1 MKQKLFY
8 KTLVGG
14 GLVITGLLAIAAI
27 LNVTPNQ
34 VNPQNDTAKEPSAAE
49 IGRQANG
56 SLQHTPAQNPTEPEA
71 IESEHPPTPA
81 RQASSDQK
89 VPASTETPTFQTK
102 SGEVYPLRTY
112 RPLSIPNDPGANQW
126 WTTATGVPTAWSIGA
141 GSRPTTIAVI
151 DTGFGLAHEDLID
164 RWYTNSGEQGPA
176 STEMPSKFNCT
187 DQGKPLDQSC
197 NLIDDNFDAIV
208 DNESGLATLQ
218 NPSLLN
224 CTYQGKTLEKSCNL
238 VDDDNNG
245 FVDDVR
251 GWDFAHFDSSVQAG
265 EVNPNGADAWH
276 GTAVAGVMAATGNNG
291 IGIAG
296 VNWSSK
302 ILPLQAID
310 DDSYGNTLTVSKA
323 IDYAV
328 ARNVDIISLS
338 LGSEAEDSYVRQ
350 AVQRALDKDIL
361 VVAASGNQGC
371 DCMIYP
377 AHYPEVLAVGAQNTD
392 GTPASFS
399 SYGTELDIMA
409 PGVAMATTTW
419 TKDNGVSAYTP
430 NAAGTSFSTPY
441 ISGLLSLA
449 RSHQPNAT
457 WGELTNALLA
467 SATHTGLSAT
477 NPFLP
482 RIGYGY
488 AQAGTFLTRTTT
500 PATPNIRYTFGST
513 PIKGALSSALTY
525 QCLLPGDHPTA
536 PLYRIAQGSNVF
548 YTIDSLEYVR
558 ALARGDTVRSLGR
571 TCVGLPNDTP
581 AVSRL
586 IHLTSEIDNLP
597 LNKALYQTP

>member
-1 MKQKLFY
+1 MRQKHFQT
-8 KTLVGG
+8 TLIGS
-14 GLVITGLLAIAAI
+14 GLVITGLLAITAVF
-27 LNVTPNQ
+27 NFMPQRPSPQGDTGKTPTLVEASRQ
-34 VNPQNDTAKEPSAAE
+34 AAKESLSPVTETTASPEATEPAQTPTAQQPSYSDQ
-49 IGRQANG
+49 R
-56 SLQHTPAQNPTEPEA
+56 TPAPTEA
-71 IESEHPPTPA
+71 T
-81 RQASSDQK
+81 
-89 VPASTETPTFQTK
+89 TFLAE

-112 RPLSIPNDPGANQW
+112 RPLFTPNDPGATQW

-441 ISGLLSLA
+441 ISGLLGLA

-467 SATHTGLSAT
+467 SATHSGLSAT

-488 AQAGTFLTRTTT
+488 AQAGAFLTKTTT
-500 PATPNIRYTFGST
+500 PATPNTRYTFGST

-525 QCLLPGDHPTA
+525 QCLLPGDYPTA
-536 PLYRIAQGSNVF
+536 PLYRIAQGSSVF

-571 TCVGLPNDTP
+571 TCVGLPNDAP